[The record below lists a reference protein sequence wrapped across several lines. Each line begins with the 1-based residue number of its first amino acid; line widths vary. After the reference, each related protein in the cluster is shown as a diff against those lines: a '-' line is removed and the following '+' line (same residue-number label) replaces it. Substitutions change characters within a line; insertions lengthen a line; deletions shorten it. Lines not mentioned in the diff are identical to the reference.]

1 MKLKLPKLTK
11 THKIF
16 VAFTIIVVISFLVWG
31 CKTPTAKEI
40 KTDSTAV
47 KVDTATLDTL
57 KQTIMAK
64 SSKVST
70 NKVSFGKRKG
80 NQTGGVKSYNKH
92 APKPK
97 QYRGQGR

>member
-57 KQTIMAK
+57 K
-64 SSKVST
+64 
-70 NKVSFGKRKG
+70 
-80 NQTGGVKSYNKH
+80 
-92 APKPK
+92 
-97 QYRGQGR
+97 